1 MAAHIAH
8 PGSLILALAGPAAK
22 MRGVGP
28 ANPTQDFG
36 PLWILA
42 IALNVINTVIVL
54 YYLVRIWR
62 QQEHPVTGGT
72 AGHP

>member
-8 PGSLILALAGPAAK
+8 SGGLILALAGPATK

-28 ANPTQDFG
+28 ASPVQDFG
-36 PLWILA
+36 PLWTLA
-42 IALNVINTVIVL
+42 IALNVINTIIVL

-62 QQEHPVTGGT
+62 QEERPVTDG
-72 AGHP
+72 AVRPR